1 MAAIGGFVTYFV
13 IGGLTSAMLPW
24 LRKEFQNYPAVYRSQ
39 DGIKSTMPY
48 GMAGMFLAILAL
60 AAIYAMTAQ
69 ASHANLVRG
78 AQFGSLI
85 GVFAVGSF
93 VIHDYVNLNIGWKL
107 TAEQAVAYFV
117 EWFAVGIVIG
127 LIYRPGR

>member
-13 IGGLTSAMLPW
+13 IGGLTFAVLPW
-24 LRKEFQNYPAVYRSQ
+24 LREEFQNYPAVYRSQ

-69 ASHANLVRG
+69 ASHANLVRS

-93 VIHDYVNLNIGWKL
+93 VIHDYVNLNIG
-107 TAEQAVAYFV
+107 
-117 EWFAVGIVIG
+117 
-127 LIYRPGR
+127 